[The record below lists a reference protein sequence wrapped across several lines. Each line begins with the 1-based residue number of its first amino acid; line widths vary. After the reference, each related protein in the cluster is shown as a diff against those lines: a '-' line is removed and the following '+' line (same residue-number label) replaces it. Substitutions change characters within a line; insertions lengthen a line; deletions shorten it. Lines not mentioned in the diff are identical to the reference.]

1 MRSVIL
7 LAVMVAC
14 GAAAP
19 ASAQATFGQV
29 RAEGSPVVYVTDR
42 TGRETHGQ
50 LVTFSESEITVKTGA
65 LPNQP
70 ATLKTFTAAEVSLIE
85 RKGDSLKNG
94 TSIGAV
100 IGGLASALSVGEVCA
115 GNGDHGCAGRG
126 AAYILFGT
134 AFYAAVGA
142 GIDALIPGRTR
153 IWPGKPAQAG
163 AIGFE
168 FSPRERR
175 AFVGVRIRRR

>member
-1 MRSVIL
+1 
-7 LAVMVAC
+7 
-14 GAAAP
+14 
-19 ASAQATFGQV
+19 
-29 RAEGSPVVYVTDR
+29 VYVTDR
-42 TGRETHGQ
+42 TGQETHGQ

-94 TSIGAV
+94 TIIGAV

-115 GNGDHGCAGRG
+115 GNDDHGCAGRATAYMVFG
-126 AAYILFGT
+126 A

-153 IWPGKPAQAG
+153 IWPGKPDRTSAMA
-163 AIGFE
+163 FE
-168 FSPRERR
+168 ISPRERR
-175 AFVGVRIRRR
+175 AFVGMRIRRR